1 MKSRLSDQVRDVA
14 QETFVKPAH
23 DAGKKEFSIPVK
35 ELMRILENQ
44 GFPRNHTPQICNALQ
59 TDKFLLPNGLR
70 VTHVDGP
77 KSKTST
83 TVVIH
88 YSISGSTSGTEMSRR
103 FTVPAETRQ
112 EESEVRARRLTDKL
126 RGLLKEEIAA
136 YGGADAFMRWVRS
149 EDEDAA

>member
-1 MKSRLSDQVRDVA
+1 MKSRLSDQVREVA

-23 DAGKKEFSIPVK
+23 DAGKKEFSIPVR
-35 ELMRILENQ
+35 ELMKILENQ
-44 GFPRNHTPQICNALQ
+44 GFPRNHTPQICHALQ
-59 TDKFLLPNGLR
+59 TDKFLLPNRLR
-70 VTHVDGP
+70 VIHVDGP

-83 TVVIH
+83 TVVVH
-88 YSISGSTSGTEMSRR
+88 YSIIGSTSSAEKSPRS
-103 FTVPAETRQ
+103 TVPAETRQ
-112 EESEVRARRLTDKL
+112 ENSEARAKRLTDKL